1 MEARVATNPTPAA
14 HASAQPLLSIIVPV
28 YNEVATVAA
37 VLERLQQL
45 DLPLA
50 REIIVVDDGSTDGTA
65 ELLAGLDGTSPGMRI
80 FRSERNQGKGAAV
93 RLGIFNARGSIVAIQ
108 DADLELDPQQ
118 LAGLVTPILEGQ
130 TDVVYGS
137 RFMNGRPPM
146 PRLSYYANRI
156 LTGITNALYRS
167 RITDMETCYKV
178 MRTDVARG
186 LGLTANRF
194 DIEPEVTAK
203 LLRNGHRVVERPVR
217 FMPRSRAQ
225 GKKIGWRDAVQAIRV
240 LVRCRFDRR

>member
-1 MEARVATNPTPAA
+1 MASSSDQGARTSGPA
-14 HASAQPLLSIIVPV
+14 LLSIIVPV
-28 YNEVATVAA
+28 YNEVRTVGM

-50 REIIVVDDGSTDGTA
+50 REIIVVDDGSTDGTS
-65 ELLAGLDGTSPGMRI
+65 EVLARLEGTSSCVRV
-80 FRSERNQGKGAAV
+80 FRAERNEGKGAAV
-93 RLGIFNARGSIVAIQ
+93 RLGISHAKGSIVAIQ

-118 LAGLVTPILEGQ
+118 LAGLVVPILDGE

-146 PRLSYYANRI
+146 PLASYYANRT
-156 LTGITNALYRS
+156 LTGITNALYGS
-167 RITDMETCYKV
+167 RLTDMETCYKL
-178 MRTDVARG
+178 MRTEVARS

-225 GKKIGWRDAVQAIRV
+225 GKKIGWRDAVQAIIV
-240 LVRCRFDRR
+240 LWRCRFGRR

>member
-1 MEARVATNPTPAA
+1 MPSSPDRGARPDGA
-14 HASAQPLLSIIVPV
+14 PLLSIIVPV
-28 YNEVATVAA
+28 YNEVRTVGM

-50 REIIVVDDGSTDGTA
+50 SEVIVVDDGSTDGTGD
-65 ELLAGLDGTSPGMRI
+65 LLARLESASVRI

-93 RLGIFNARGSIVAIQ
+93 RLGISHAKGTIVAIQ

-118 LAGLVTPILEGQ
+118 LAGLVMPILEGE
-130 TDVVYGS
+130 TEVVYGS
-137 RFMNGRPPM
+137 RFMNGRPAM
-146 PRLSYYANRI
+146 PRASYYANRT

-167 RITDMETCYKV
+167 RLTDMETCYKV
-178 MRTDVARG
+178 MRTEVARS

-203 LLRNGHRVVERPVR
+203 LLRNGHRVVERPIR

-225 GKKIGWRDAVQAIRV
+225 GKKIGWRDALQAIAV
-240 LVRCRFDRR
+240 LWRCRFARHQS